1 MTGRVDRVIIIALAN
16 NIGKNESII
25 HGGAWRL
32 GYSWRTLLVFVQF
45 MYHTTSSRRLMR
57 AHLLA
62 QPESSRKRLSN
73 ISVEDN
79 RSLYR
84 GHEKRVSTYTYFT
97 AITWHDFKGEK
108 RRWKKHFWA
117 KEEQFFF
124 YEEWSPSTTQWSNL
138 FRLEREMGIFL
149 KRSLCRK
156 SLKL

>member
-57 AHLLA
+57 AHSLA

-108 RRWKKHFWA
+108 KTVEKTFL
-117 KEEQFFF
+117 
-124 YEEWSPSTTQWSNL
+124 S
-138 FRLEREMGIFL
+138 ERGAIFL
-149 KRSLCRK
+149 LRRMVAIDDPMIEFI
-156 SLKL
+156 